1 MNTIFCDRDC
11 PERNSHCH
19 ATCPEYTR
27 KSKKHRE
34 DMEKAKLEK
43 EIARLEKQARNEKQ
57 PKKKFELVQCIN
69 NLKQELSSLT

>member
-43 EIARLEKQARNEKQ
+43 DAYRAAGDVQYTGLKKYEKGEALRNERQ
-57 PKKKFELVQCIN
+57 
-69 NLKQELSSLT
+69 TY